1 MAISGFSVDDI
12 EDLLLEKGVPEEVA
26 DNFRENCVT
35 GAAFLKLTEGDLKE
49 LVPMIGVRTIVREIL
64 QESREV
70 RAYNSSITLK
80 ILATVCNLFIFSE
93 TDQRAGWIDD
103 QEI

>member
-1 MAISGFSVDDI
+1 MAVSGFSVDDI
-12 EDLLLEKGVPEEVA
+12 EDLLLERGIPEEVA

-49 LVPMIGVRTIVREIL
+49 LVPMIGVRTTVREIL

-70 RAYNSSITLK
+70 RAFNSSSTIKCYSL
-80 ILATVCNLFIFSE
+80 LSY
-93 TDQRAGWIDD
+93 
-103 QEI
+103 